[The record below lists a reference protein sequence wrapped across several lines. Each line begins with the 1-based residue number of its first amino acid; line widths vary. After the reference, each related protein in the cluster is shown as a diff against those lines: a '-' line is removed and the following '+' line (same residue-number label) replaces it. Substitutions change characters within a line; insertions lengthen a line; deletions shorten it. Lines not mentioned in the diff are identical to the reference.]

1 MLEQL
6 KNLQE
11 DHEMI
16 GDVRGIGLLVGM
28 EFVKDRETKASFPA
42 EAQLAEKLTEAFRQ
56 ERLILMGG
64 NGRTVSMGPPLCMTS
79 SDVDEVVARLDRAIG
94 NVEKTLTTS

>member
-6 KNLQE
+6 KSLQE

-16 GDVRGIGLLVGM
+16 GDVRGVGLLVGM
-28 EFVKDRETKASFPA
+28 EFVKDRETKASFPT
-42 EAQLAEKLTEAFRQ
+42 EAQLGEKLTEAFRR

-64 NGRTVSMGPPLCMTS
+64 NGRTLSLGPPLCMTS

-94 NVEKTLTTS
+94 NVEKTLSTS